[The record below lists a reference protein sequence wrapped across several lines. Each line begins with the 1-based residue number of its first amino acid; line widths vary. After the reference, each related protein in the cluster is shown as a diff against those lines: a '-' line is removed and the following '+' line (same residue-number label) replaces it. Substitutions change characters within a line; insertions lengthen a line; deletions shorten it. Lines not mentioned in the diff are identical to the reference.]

1 MEAIVLAGGL
11 GTRLRSVVSE
21 VPKCMAPVAGKPFL
35 WYLLSYLGRYPEV
48 NRVVLSVGY
57 LREVIFEW
65 IKVVGDQFPFSID
78 YAVEEVPL
86 GTGGGIRLALSQC
99 TGDDVLVL
107 NGDTMFDVDLPH
119 LLAAHAQHPD
129 AAVTLSLRHLQQ
141 FERYGR
147 VSIDESHVITGFHEK
162 QFCADGLI
170 NGGVY
175 VVRRSRL
182 DLSALPERFSFEK
195 DVFEP
200 HVHERDLYG
209 FVSEGFF
216 IDIGIPEDYRNAQ
229 FEFLER
235 YCNYDTLLLDRD
247 GTINERR
254 PNDYVKTWSEFQFRP
269 EFLRWAP
276 MLGHTFRHIFVVTNQ
291 RGIGKGV
298 MTEQVL
304 ADIHRQMCQILASD
318 YGLKVDDIFYALAI
332 DNADPMRKPQTGMWQ
347 KLLEAYPYVQAE
359 RTVMIGDGDC
369 DEAFA
374 RNCQIAFVRV

>member
-1 MEAIVLAGGL
+1 M
-11 GTRLRSVVSE
+11 
-21 VPKCMAPVAGKPFL
+21 
-35 WYLLSYLGRYPEV
+35 
-48 NRVVLSVGY
+48 
-57 LREVIFEW
+57 
-65 IKVVGDQFPFSID
+65 
-78 YAVEEVPL
+78 
-86 GTGGGIRLALSQC
+86 
-99 TGDDVLVL
+99 
-107 NGDTMFDVDLPH
+107 
-119 LLAAHAQHPD
+119 
-129 AAVTLSLRHLQQ
+129 
-141 FERYGR
+141 
-147 VSIDESHVITGFHEK
+147 
-162 QFCADGLI
+162 
-170 NGGVY
+170 
-175 VVRRSRL
+175 
-182 DLSALPERFSFEK
+182 
-195 DVFEP
+195 
-200 HVHERDLYG
+200 
-209 FVSEGFF
+209 
-216 IDIGIPEDYRNAQ
+216 
-229 FEFLER
+229 ER